1 MGFGA
6 TWGWIDDD
14 RNFIFVVNYLFK
26 ILLLIDAY
34 LRACPLD
41 SEVIEV
47 GGSAREN
54 RSSAAHESWNFAE
67 HSQFYHLL
75 SL

>member
-6 TWGWIDDD
+6 TWGSINDD
-14 RNFIFVVNYLFK
+14 RIFIFAVNYPFKTMLF
-26 ILLLIDAY
+26 IDAY

-54 RSSAAHESWNFAE
+54 RSSAAHESWNFPE
-67 HSQFYHLL
+67 PSQAYHPRFL
-75 SL
+75 